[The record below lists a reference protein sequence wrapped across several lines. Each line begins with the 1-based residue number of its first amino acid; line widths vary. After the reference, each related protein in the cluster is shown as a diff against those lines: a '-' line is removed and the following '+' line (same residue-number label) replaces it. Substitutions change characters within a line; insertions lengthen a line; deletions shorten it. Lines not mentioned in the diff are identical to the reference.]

1 MKNLLYPLLALA
13 ALVACTNNDFSEAT
27 VNTKPEKPQYDPN
40 RRGYNEALEIAQ
52 NSINMLNSND
62 PTTRAVEPVRTI
74 NLKNG
79 VKAYRQ
85 PVTRSNGTASTNDT
99 LLYVFNFND
108 DQGFAVV
115 SASRQTDGLIA
126 VTESGY
132 YDPNVPT
139 GNPGFD
145 TYMQMA
151 KTYVAYK
158 DKTSLEKEKV
168 GSSIRLGPDQ
178 PMFMPQ
184 YDTVFYQKVDRKINV
199 KWGQNGRT
207 GQYCPNGTAGCSI
220 TAAAQIM
227 SYYQHPS
234 TMFLTYD
241 GCDVGLTSLNWTA
254 MCNHNFTN
262 VSYNRDEAD
271 RQIGRLCRQLGQYSF
286 ANYDTITHQTGVATQ
301 DIRNTLEYL
310 GYSLGLISDYQYLY
324 YDGGYSLATILSH
337 GKLIYMS
344 GFNSDNV
351 GHAWVVDGC
360 YYVKCNYNLMCSYDG
375 VNWFL
380 DHVMYTYR
388 TCHNHINWGWD
399 GMQNGYFESTVLN
412 AYNSIQLDPD
422 GGPNLAPG
430 MNASFYNNVKYFT
443 VTH

>member
-151 KTYVAYK
+151 KAYIAYK
-158 DKTSLEKEKV
+158 DKNAIEDEKF
-168 GSSIRLGPDQ
+168 GGGTRLGPDQ
-178 PMFMPQ
+178 PMFKPE
-184 YDTVFYQKVDRKINV
+184 YDTIYYNKINPRVTV
-199 KWGQNGRT
+199 KWGQGGRA
-207 GQYCPNGTAGCSI
+207 GQYCPNGTAGCAI
-220 TAAAQIM
+220 IAAAQIM
-227 SYYQHPS
+227 SYYQHPA

-241 GCDVGLTSLNWTA
+241 GCDVNLTSLNWAA
-254 MCNHNFTN
+254 MCDHIYTN
-262 VSYNRDEAD
+262 VSYNRDDAD
-271 RQIGRLCRQLGQYSF
+271 KQIGRLCRQLGQYSF
-286 ANYDTITHQTGVATQ
+286 AVYDTTTNQTSVTTSNL
-301 DIRNTLEYL
+301 RNTLQYL
-310 GYSLGLISDYQYLY
+310 GYTLGSVTNYQYS
-324 YDGGYSLATILSH
+324 YSGAGFPLASALAYGNLILMF
-337 GKLIYMS
+337 GN
-344 GFNSDNV
+344 NSDDV
-351 GHAWVVDGC
+351 GHMWVIDGC

-375 VNWFL
+375 ITWFL
-380 DHVMYTYR
+380 DHVMYTYQ
-388 TCHNHINWGWD
+388 TCHNHINWGWN
-399 GMQNGYFESTVLN
+399 GAQNGYFESNVLN
-412 AYNSIQLDPD
+412 AYYAHQLDD
-422 GGPNLAPG
+422 PNNTLFSG
-430 MNASFYNNVKYFT
+430 YNIGYYNDVKYFT